1 MTAFVL
7 LFGGL
12 LGGEIYG
19 LFIHETGVP
28 RVDRGADARLL
39 GEIAGSTAV
48 AQTFSVG
55 VDGFDGVTVEARPFG
70 GVVAGTAV
78 FDVARI
84 DPVLG
89 SSAQV
94 TPLYRILRP
103 ARDVV
108 RAPRYR
114 VSFPP
119 VEGSRGGYYRIEIRV
134 PDAGPGQG
142 LGLWATRHQA
152 YRGGI
157 LTVDGHEAWGD
168 LVFRASAVRATPFR
182 DVQQRLAAWQP
193 AAGSPWLLG
202 VLLLGYNAGLAFVT
216 WFLVSGA
223 GAAGG
228 SASRREAREVPPAA
242 VTGPAGAAPADAA
255 TLPTG
260 VRPAPVPVPAAAGFE
275 ARRRRALVVSAVVVV
290 AGVAGVSSVRT
301 APDDLEPGALDL
313 LARFPDAEKRT
324 TMPSLEEGF
333 DIQTVTIAGERRRS
347 LFAPPFS
354 RVIWTVPV
362 PERAVL
368 RTAAALRPDAWEHP
382 TDGALFRVG
391 IADRGTYTEFFK
403 QMIRP
408 HDEPGDRRWVSVEVD
423 LSPYAGRTVKVI
435 FNTEPGPHGAGFA
448 DACVWGAPRIVTR

>member
-1 MTAFVL
+1 MPVLLGRRRRPASVLPARRPLTAFVL

-12 LGGEIYG
+12 LAGEVYA
-19 LFIHETGVP
+19 LFVAEAGVP
-28 RVDRGADARLL
+28 RVNRGSDARLV
-39 GEIAGSTAV
+39 GEVAGSVAV
-48 AQTFSVG
+48 AQTFSLD
-55 VDGFDGVTVEARPFG
+55 VDGFDGVTIEARPFG
-70 GVVAGTAV
+70 DVVAGTVV

-84 DPVLG
+84 DPVFG
-89 SSAQV
+89 ASVQA

-103 ARDVV
+103 AREVV

-119 VEGSRGGYYRIEIRV
+119 VGGSRGARYRIEIRV

-152 YRGGI
+152 YRGGV
-157 LTVDGHEAWGD
+157 LTVGGREVWGD
-168 LVFRASAVRATPFR
+168 LVFRASAVKATPFR
-182 DVQQRLAAWQP
+182 HLQQRLAAWHP
-193 AAGSPWLLG
+193 AAGSVWLLG
-202 VLLLGYNAGLAFVT
+202 ALFLVYNAALAFVA
-216 WFLVSGA
+216 WFLV
-223 GAAGG
+223 
-228 SASRREAREVPPAA
+228 
-242 VTGPAGAAPADAA
+242 APAEVAGTAA
-255 TLPTG
+255 QPVAVSLEAGSDG
-260 VRPAPVPVPAAAGFE
+260 VPFQ
-275 ARRRRALVVSAVVVV
+275 ARLRRALVVSAVVVV
-290 AGVAGVSSVRT
+290 AGVAGVSTWRA

-333 DIQTVTIAGERRRS
+333 DLQAVTIRGERKRS

-354 RVIWTVPV
+354 RVIWTVPI
-362 PERAVL
+362 PDRAVL

-391 IADRGTYTEFFK
+391 IADRETYTEFFK

-408 HDEPGDRRWVSVEVD
+408 HDDPADRRWVPVEVD